1 MKGGDS
7 VLNIDVYL
15 TALDR
20 YIKVTH
26 HDSNK
31 AIDTFD
37 VIVFLQREIESL
49 RVKNEE
55 LKTAIDRN
63 ESVTKSVQEM
73 ADRWTATSKRIEQL
87 GRMIEDGVS
96 VGQIEDGGKMTIK
109 NAACYQDIVSV
120 LLSNGYFVCYH
131 FDDENNGDTITIE
144 YWRA

>member
-1 MKGGDS
+1 M
-7 VLNIDVYL
+7 LNRDVYL

-37 VIVFLQREIESL
+37 VIVFLQKEIESL
-49 RVKNEE
+49 RVKNDE

-87 GRMIEDGVS
+87 GRMIEDDVN
-96 VGQIEDGGKMTIK
+96 VGQIEDGGVMTLTRK
-109 NAACYQDIVSV
+109 TASWKLVAEC
-120 LLSNGYFVCYH
+120 LLTNGYFVCCH
-131 FDDENNGDTITIE
+131 FDDKNDGETITIE